1 MLIKPLSKFAVLLS
15 ALCLS
20 QAALAANAIT
30 DVSFETLP
38 GDRLQ
43 LAIQM
48 EGEAPEPLS
57 FTINNP
63 ARIALDF
70 QDTVS
75 KVTKSAI
82 PIGVGAISSVNV
94 ATQNE
99 RTRVIINL
107 AELVSY
113 DLQTN
118 NNTLYVTLDDSVGG
132 ATSNI
137 SSLSSTPAAGGSNQS
152 VDDDNSIDGVDFR
165 RGDEGQ
171 GLVIVELA
179 SPNTPVNV
187 VQEGN
192 RIITEFVGAE
202 IEDDMIQRLD
212 VLDFATP
219 AKFIDIVQA
228 EDGVRIVTTPT
239 DNNFEHIAYQSD
251 NTFTLEL
258 KPIAKE
264 ELERQA
270 RDKFGYT
277 GERLSLNFQ
286 DIEVRSVLQL
296 IADFT
301 GLNVVVS
308 DTVSGSLT
316 LRLKNVPWDQALDI
330 ILKTKGL
337 DKRKSGN
344 VLLIAPT
351 EELAQQEKLAL
362 EAKQQVKELAPLQ
375 SEFFQI
381 NYAKASDILTLIT
394 GGEGS
399 TITSERG
406 TASVDERTNTLMV
419 NDTAEVLEEVRTLIQ
434 RLDVAVK
441 QVLIES
447 RIVIASD
454 EFDKQLGARF
464 GVAQRNPNS
473 GDLIT
478 SGSLNG
484 TTQAINGETIEMND
498 RLNFNLPVVG
508 GSAGGAGQL
517 ALALAKD
524 DGILELELS
533 ALQAE
538 GKGEIIS
545 TPRVITANQK
555 EAFIEQGVEIP
566 YLEASSSG
574 AATVTFK
581 KAVLSLTVTP
591 QITPDDR
598 IILDLT
604 IKQDSVGEIFGG
616 IPSINTRELETQVL
630 VDNGETI
637 VLGGIFEHENFESVT
652 KVPFFGDLPGIG
664 RLFRRTITQDQKRE
678 ILVFVTPKIV
688 QENMEFN

>member
-1 MLIKPLSKFAVLLS
+1 MSKLVILLS
-15 ALCLS
+15 ILCCH
-20 QAALAANAIT
+20 QAAWAASNAIT

-38 GDRLQ
+38 GDRIQ
-43 LAIQM
+43 LAIEM
-48 EGEAPEPLS
+48 EETAPEPLS

-75 KVTKSAI
+75 KVTKGAI
-82 PIGVGAISSVNV
+82 PVGVGAISSVNV

-99 RTRVIINL
+99 RTRVVINL
-107 AELVSY
+107 AELVGY

-118 NNTLYVTLDDSVGG
+118 NNTLYVTLDDSVEGS
-132 ATSNI
+132 TSNI
-137 SSLSSTPAAGGSNQS
+137 SSLSSTPTAGKPKKAEEQVNR
-152 VDDDNSIDGVDFR
+152 VDGIDFR

-179 SPNTPVNV
+179 SASTPVNV
-187 VQEGN
+187 VQEGSK
-192 RIITEFVGAE
+192 IITEFVGAD

-219 AKFIDIVQA
+219 AKFIDIAQA
-228 EDGVRIVTTPT
+228 EDGVRVVTTPS
-239 DNNFEHIAYQSD
+239 DSNFEHIAYQSD
-251 NTFTLEL
+251 NIFTLEL

-308 DTVSGSLT
+308 DSVSGSLT

-351 EELAQQEKLAL
+351 EEIAQQEKLSL
-362 EAKQQVKELAPLQ
+362 EAKQQVKELAPVQ

-381 NYAKASDILTLIT
+381 NYAKAADIMALVAGD
-394 GGEGS
+394 GGN
-399 TITSERG
+399 TILSERG
-406 TASVDERTNTLMV
+406 TASVDQRTNTLMV
-419 NDTAEVLEEVRTLIQ
+419 NDTSEVLEEVRSLIQ

-447 RIVIASD
+447 RIVIATD

-464 GVAQRNPNS
+464 GVAQRNPQD
-473 GDLIT
+473 GDLLT

-498 RLNFNLPVVG
+498 RLNFNLPVTG
-508 GSAGGAGQL
+508 GSLGGAGQL
-517 ALALAKD
+517 ALALAND
-524 DGILELELS
+524 DSILELELS

-591 QITPDDR
+591 QITPDER
-598 IILDLT
+598 IILDLSV
-604 IKQDSVGEIFGG
+604 KQDSVGEIFGG
-616 IPSINTRELETQVL
+616 IPSIDTRELETQVL
-630 VDNGETI
+630 VDNGETV
-637 VLGGIFEHENFESVT
+637 VLGGIFEHETLDSVT

-664 RLFRRTITQDQKRE
+664 RFFRQTVSQDQKRE

-688 QENMEFN
+688 RESMEFN